1 MKKGGLTLSIVFE
14 AMSLNY
20 GEGVGNISELK
31 KLTREGYTLTY
42 MSRQALRYEL
52 FKTLKNMFGVED
64 APLTKE
70 KEVIQFKE
78 EANIKDYEELDL
90 FGYMKTIRGQKAITR
105 SAVVRFSPAIS
116 LEPYLNDLEF
126 GTNKNFADR
135 LKSDPNPFQFEQ
147 HYSLYTYTV
156 TIDLDRLGKDENEN
170 IELDK
175 ETRIK
180 RVQNVLEA
188 LKVMNR
194 EIKGRIENLN
204 PIFVIGGIYPIK
216 NPFFLNR
223 IKVSLDSSTRKFKI
237 NTELIK
243 STLNIKINDS
253 LVEDYTHIG
262 LLKGYWGNENEF
274 ENAKDINDLFEELKK
289 GVKAFYESA

>member
-1 MKKGGLTLSIVFE
+1 MKKGGLTLTVVFE

-31 KLTREGYTLTY
+31 KLTREGYSLTY

-52 FKTLKNMFGVED
+52 FKALQNLFGVKE

-78 EANIKDYEELDL
+78 EANIRDYEEVDL
-90 FGYMKTIRGQKAITR
+90 FGYMKTEKKEKALTR
-105 SAVVRFSPAIS
+105 AAVVRFSPAIS

-135 LKSDPNPFQFEQ
+135 INSDPNPFQFEQ
-147 HYSLYTYTV
+147 HYSLYTYTI
-156 TIDLDRLGKDENEN
+156 TIDLDRIGKDENEN
-170 IELDK
+170 IELDN

-180 RVQNVLEA
+180 RVQNVLDA

-204 PIFVIGGIYPIK
+204 PIFVIGGIYPVK

-223 IKVSLDSSTRKFKI
+223 VKVSLDASTKRFKI
-237 NTELIK
+237 NNELLD
-243 STLNIKINDS
+243 SVLNTQISDK
-253 LVEDYTHIG
+253 LVRDYTHIG
-262 LLKGYWGNENEF
+262 LLKGYWQNEDEF
-274 ENAKDINDLFEELKK
+274 KNAVDISELFNKLKDEVRE
-289 GVKAFYESA
+289 FYASA